1 MTEEER
7 NGAGAP
13 DAGIPNGAAQAAYGQ
28 NGGYAPTDHADGGQN
43 GYPGGYPNGYGPGY
57 YVPKLRPEA
66 EPRDRVAALLLL
78 ILSVLAANLSLY
90 GGFRGGYPVAFVSLM
105 LCGTVYL
112 GGSARPRPFALFCA
126 LAGAASS
133 AVLLWHADSVTN
145 FYAFCASIAL
155 AMLGLVSATPAGRY
169 DGGGVGLL
177 ADGLHMLFV
186 RPLNALGTAVGAVL
200 RRRKDPAD
208 GQRRGGVGIALLG
221 LLCALPVVAVLIWLL
236 SSADAAFE
244 GLLNGLPQF
253 NITEWIVSLLLG
265 IALFGIVFSRLFS
278 LRRRLELP
286 QPVQRAA
293 ERDGAPAAMLNTFL
307 AAVCAVYA
315 LFLVSQL
322 AYFSSAFAGILPKA
336 FTVAEYARRGFF
348 EMAAVCTID
357 LLLVWGITAASGRR
371 AGRAPLSTRLLCLFV
386 LLFSLGLVAASVAK
400 MALYVGSF
408 GLTRP
413 RVCTFLFMLMMGVLL
428 LAVAVRLFAPHF
440 AYMKVGIVAMAL
452 IGLGA
457 AYADVDTVI
466 ARYNV
471 HSYLDGTLTE
481 MDVETIGSLSDGAT
495 PYLIELME
503 QSRDRDISERAGY
516 ALYDRLREYGLDTKD
531 TLPQEDVRA
540 FNIDRVRERRLLQEK
555 REDILLWWQRY
566 REDMTGEP
574 IDPETGLP
582 YPSSDPDATAP
593 FTTDGWAPP
602 YDPNEAPHT
611 TEDPNDGTTEDPA
624 LMRSTYGT

>member
-1 MTEEER
+1 MTEEEK
-7 NGAGAP
+7 NGAAAP
-13 DAGIPNGAAQAAYGQ
+13 DAGIPNGGGAQAAYGQ
-28 NGGYAPTDHADGGQN
+28 NGGYASDNYAGGNQN

-66 EPRDRVAALLLL
+66 EPRDRVAASILL

-90 GGFRGGYPVAFVSLM
+90 GGFRGGYPVAYVSLM
-105 LCGTVYL
+105 LCGAVYL
-112 GGSARPRPFALFCA
+112 GRGASPRPFALFCA

-200 RRRKDPAD
+200 RRRRDPAD
-208 GQRRGGVGIALLG
+208 GQRRSGVGIALLG

-413 RVCTFLFMLMMGVLL
+413 RVCTLLFMLMMGMLL
-428 LAVAVRLFAPHF
+428 LAVAVRLFVPRF
-440 AYMKVGIVAMAL
+440 AYMRVGIVAMAL

-471 HSYLDGTLTE
+471 RSYLDGTLTE
-481 MDVETIGSLSDGAT
+481 MDVETVGSLSAGAT

-555 REDILLWWQRY
+555 RGEIILWWQRH

-582 YPSSDPDATAP
+582 YPSYDPDETVP
-593 FTTDGWAPP
+593 LTTDGWAPP

-611 TEDPNDGTTEDPA
+611 TDDPA
-624 LMRSTYGT
+624 LMRSTYGA